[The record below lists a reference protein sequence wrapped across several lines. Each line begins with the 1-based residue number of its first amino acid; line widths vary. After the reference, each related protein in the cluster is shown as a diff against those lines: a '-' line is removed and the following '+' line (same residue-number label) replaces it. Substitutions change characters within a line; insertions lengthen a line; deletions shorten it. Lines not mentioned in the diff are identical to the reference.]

1 MSFSEERVRL
11 ETRRDESGDE
21 KRKISELIDHLDT
34 KKLETIRHTFTSIS
48 IAFTEVFKKLGTDIT
63 INFALD
69 ESVLSENLES
79 LNSVLISSM
88 SATRQ
93 SFSRNQRKRR

>member
-48 IAFTEVFKKLGTDIT
+48 TAFTDVFKKLGTDIT
-63 INFALD
+63 AILFALD
-69 ESVLSENLES
+69 HCPHRESSGFDIDCKCHKAKPL
-79 LNSVLISSM
+79 
-88 SATRQ
+88 
-93 SFSRNQRKRR
+93 

>member
-48 IAFTEVFKKLGTDIT
+48 NAFTDVFKKLGTDIT
-63 INFALD
+63 ATFLTR
-69 ESVLSENLES
+69 SLS
-79 LNSVLISSM
+79 SS
-88 SATRQ
+88 
-93 SFSRNQRKRR
+93 

>member
-48 IAFTEVFKKLGTDIT
+48 TAFTDVFKKLGTDIT
-63 INFALD
+63 ATFCTRP
-69 ESVLSENLES
+69 LS
-79 LNSVLISSM
+79 SS
-88 SATRQ
+88 RI
-93 SFSRNQRKRR
+93 FHF